1 MGILTDGPAGLFSR
15 FNKSKG
21 KSNDEITEGV
31 ITSDNLLDL
40 DKPDTDLISQARAW
54 TAKYDN
60 SSTAGRIKKDGDTN
74 ERYWRGR
81 QFPDTEYDNG
91 KRPLTDNIIFEA
103 LETFLPLATQKAPE
117 PVVET
122 DDSPEM
128 EVVKDKIYM
137 SLMYIGR
144 VNHIKTK
151 IKKGVRFWANR
162 YVGAWKIGWD
172 SEKNEISIIVVK
184 PQNLI
189 FDTDYG
195 IDDGEYMGEYLGEK
209 MEGIASDL
217 ITRFPDKKDDIT
229 KLCGE
234 KLGSLMGYTQ
244 WWTKE
249 ALFYTMAG
257 VVLGKYK
264 NPNWNYDETK
274 TITDAD
280 GNVSE
285 KLVAGQNHFPHPQ
298 IPYAFLTV
306 FDLGDEPCDKTSLI
320 EQGLV
325 TQDNI
330 NKRLKQIDRNA
341 DNINGGIV
349 VSGQYFSKEAAAQ
362 VAQARREGR
371 TITVPTGKIE
381 DAILFPANQA
391 LPEFVYQSLQDSR
404 ERFMA
409 RFGVAGTSSGSSD
422 QEETVRG
429 KIIAGD
435 NDTSRIGGGITEYIE
450 IAASRIFNH
459 CVQMMYVYY
468 DVPHEISIIGPGNTQ
483 QLFTFMASEIPPG
496 RKIFVSVQDGSLVP
510 QDDLSKYNQAQAMWE
525 SEALDPLSYFEMTQD
540 KNPLERAQRLMLYK
554 SNPALYSAT
563 YLKTPTPQTELPPQQ
578 QGSESGAP
586 PNSVPTPPPEK
597 TPIGQ
602 EEHQLIEKVPIK

>member
-1 MGILTDGPAGLFSR
+1 M
-15 FNKSKG
+15 
-21 KSNDEITEGV
+21 
-31 ITSDNLLDL
+31 
-40 DKPDTDLISQARAW
+40 
-54 TAKYDN
+54 
-60 SSTAGRIKKDGDTN
+60 
-74 ERYWRGR
+74 
-81 QFPDTEYDNG
+81 
-91 KRPLTDNIIFEA
+91 TDNIIFEA

-362 VAQARREGR
+362 VAQARREGSNFSM
-371 TITVPTGKIE
+371 T
-381 DAILFPANQA
+381 A
-391 LPEFVYQSLQDSR
+391 
-404 ERFMA
+404 
-409 RFGVAGTSSGSSD
+409 GVATFGSVQTSRACKPPPSADCKTFAASCGSTQRRCPVRGFKPNPGILTPDSIILTAVFLQAVKKPSANSPRSRINAICSGVSVRGSGNTGACGGTTIMSCAVKGGAFSNAIVASDNASRAISGQIAPRAAGHQKHHGPLVSCCAGSSAARN
-422 QEETVRG
+422 RG
-429 KIIAGD
+429 
-435 NDTSRIGGGITEYIE
+435 
-450 IAASRIFNH
+450 
-459 CVQMMYVYY
+459 
-468 DVPHEISIIGPGNTQ
+468 
-483 QLFTFMASEIPPG
+483 
-496 RKIFVSVQDGSLVP
+496 
-510 QDDLSKYNQAQAMWE
+510 
-525 SEALDPLSYFEMTQD
+525 
-540 KNPLERAQRLMLYK
+540 
-554 SNPALYSAT
+554 
-563 YLKTPTPQTELPPQQ
+563 
-578 QGSESGAP
+578 
-586 PNSVPTPPPEK
+586 
-597 TPIGQ
+597 
-602 EEHQLIEKVPIK
+602 